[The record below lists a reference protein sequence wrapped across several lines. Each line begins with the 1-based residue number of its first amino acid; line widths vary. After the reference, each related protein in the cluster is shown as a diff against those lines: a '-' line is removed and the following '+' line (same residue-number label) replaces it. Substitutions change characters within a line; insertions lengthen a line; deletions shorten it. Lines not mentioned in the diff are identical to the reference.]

1 MNKAKTLFHYGS
13 YAQYPLMG
21 IALLFIFRPYFEGFD
36 SFWQNFNQALIFAG
50 LGISFSTLQDTR
62 KTQNNFS
69 KKIWESPSKGKVAL
83 AVIFLI
89 ATGFMAFGLYGLH
102 VSQND
107 ILREI
112 SFGILVLGIGYVGIL
127 KSAIEMFENHR
138 KDKNSGI

>member
-1 MNKAKTLFHYGS
+1 MNKAKTLFHYIS
-13 YAQYPLMG
+13 YVQYPLLG
-21 IALLFIFRPYFEGFD
+21 IALLFVFKPYFEGFG
-36 SFWQNFNQALIFAG
+36 SFWQNLNQALIFAG

-69 KKIWESPSKGKVAL
+69 KKVWESPSKGKAAL

-89 ATGFMAFGLYGLH
+89 AISFMAFGLYGLH
-102 VSQND
+102 VSKNE
-107 ILREI
+107 ILKEV

-138 KDKNSGI
+138 KDMRI